1 MAGPLYNIEK
11 KKSQQIDFVFGMN
24 YQEGRFYTSHI
35 FDPR

>member
-11 KKSQQIDFVFGMN
+11 KEPADRFRVWMN